1 MTESINDIDI
11 DPSRVRPTVSL
22 MMLSSCGIVKK
33 FEILL
38 TFAVTPVILGR
49 ILFTLLVVG
58 SMLFV
63 VNISL
68 DYGTKITT
76 PTGFAVF
83 HEGFVIPVP
92 ACKAIVVLLIGKIC
106 RRRRDLYRGQPPE
119 NPNYSI
125 SFGAAYVT

>member
-1 MTESINDIDI
+1 MTESISDIDI

-22 MMLSSCGIVKK
+22 MMLSRYGIVKK

-38 TFAVTPVILGR
+38 TFAVTLVVLRR

-63 VNISL
+63 INIPL
-68 DYGTKITT
+68 DYGIKITT
-76 PTGFAVF
+76 PTCFAAF

-92 ACKAIVVLLIGKIC
+92 ARKAFVELLTSKIC
-106 RRRRDLYRGQPPE
+106 
-119 NPNYSI
+119 
-125 SFGAAYVT
+125 